1 MVLLSA
7 LVLSFV
13 GIGVVRAGDPAWT
26 QTSRADFE
34 AGTLVNLDT
43 TSSPGDVMLALDPS
57 SQQLDQNNPNHSN
70 NWHEV
75 KDKKWCAQTFVAG
88 LTGDLTKVALYL
100 KKSGSPGGLTIEI
113 RDCAGATS
121 PPGSTILASM
131 TTSAVTS
138 TTGQEYQFIFPSPA
152 SVTTGT
158 YYAIVL
164 HEPEGAGG
172 KGDKYHWAEHK
183 PSDIYSSGKVWRSN
197 DSGGSW
203 SMGGGGVHDFYFRTW
218 IAAGHYP
225 SGTLTSSTHDA
236 GYTADFDTISWTAA
250 TPGSTSIKFQ
260 IATNNDSSTWNFKGP
275 NGSSGSYYT
284 TSGATIWSGHNGDR
298 YIKYKAYFTGGST
311 PTLHDVSI
319 TYQQQPAPPPPPT
332 TVGGEIHPVNKF
344 EVLAPWLIL
353 ILILPLAIAGG
364 VWHLR
369 RRLT

>member
-1 MVLLSA
+1 MIVKA
-7 LVLSFV
+7 D
-13 GIGVVRAGDPAWT
+13 DPTWT
-26 QTSRADFE
+26 QTSQADFE

-43 TSSPGDVMLALDPS
+43 TSSPGDVMLALDPF

-70 NWHEV
+70 NWHEF

-152 SVTTGT
+152 SVTTST

-164 HEPEGAGG
+164 HEPKGVGG
-172 KGDKYHWAEHK
+172 KGDKDHWAEYR
-183 PSDIYSSGKVWRSN
+183 PSDIYSSGKVWRSD

-203 SMGGGGVHDFYFRTW
+203 SVGGGGVHDFYFRTYV
-218 IAAGHYP
+218 AAGHYS
-225 SGTLTSSTHDA
+225 SGTLTSSTHDT
-236 GYTADFDTISWTAA
+236 GYSANFGTISWTDT
-250 TPGSTSIKFQ
+250 TPVSTSTKFQ
-260 IATNNDSSTWNFKGP
+260 IATNNDNSTWNFKGP
-275 NGSSGSYYT
+275 DGTSGTYYTSSGT
-284 TSGATIWSGHNGDR
+284 GIWTGHDGNR

-311 PTLHDVSI
+311 PTLHTVSI

-332 TVGGEIHPVNKF
+332 TVGGEIHPINKF
-344 EVLAPWLIL
+344 KVLAPWLIL

-364 VWHLR
+364 VWYLR
-369 RRLT
+369 RCRVQVDDNRL